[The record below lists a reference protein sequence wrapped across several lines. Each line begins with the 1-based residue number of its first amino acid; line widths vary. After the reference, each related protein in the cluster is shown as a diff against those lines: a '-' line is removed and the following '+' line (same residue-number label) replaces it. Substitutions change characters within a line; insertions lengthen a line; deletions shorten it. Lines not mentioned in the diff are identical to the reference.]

1 MSLTEKLAIIM
12 IILESI
18 SLGMEIG
25 DRIERS
31 KNKGKKSPEYEG
43 RHRKEDEK

>member
-31 KNKGKKSPEYEG
+31 KNKGKSPEYEG
-43 RHRKEDEK
+43 RHRKEDGK